1 MAKIIRL
8 HRDHDLMPYDSD
20 PSLDRL
26 SEAEMEAVLRRIE
39 RHNRR
44 FVWRRRLEAV
54 AEIAIYLGGAV
65 AALAVLWGMVWV
77 AAAIAYALGMPGV
90 GR

>member
-8 HRDHDLMPYDSD
+8 RRDHDLMPYDSD

-39 RHNRR
+39 RLKRH
-44 FVWRRRLEAV
+44 FIWQGRLRAV
-54 AEIAIYLGGAV
+54 AEIAIYLGGAL

-77 AAAIAYALGMPGV
+77 AAAIAYSLGMPGV